1 MKNQKKIQV
10 LYYSQ
15 KTFKNPKCFSCS
27 VNYFHGIQTGVEV
40 KMQLKDSS

>member
-15 KTFKNPKCFSCS
+15 KTFKNPKCFSS